1 MKIDLKNIEKPS
13 KKDIE
18 DWVNNKLMS
27 EDERKQVILGL
38 LVHKDEATQGY
49 LEEVLSGKNNLTK
62 VKESIFE
69 WFNGVVDNISDEI
82 SKTKDAISIVFQPS
96 EAGLSPMMMGKPKKH
111 KGDIDFKLLGN
122 KVKSDQKDDISNY
135 RVSLKS
141 NTDFELK
148 IKLPD
153 GKFLVTL
160 LYANSSDECG
170 FIYPKLDKS
179 ETPIVEGAQLGYSV
193 LEKGDYELIKDESS
207 TFKLT
212 IVRYSD
218 QEYNTFKKCIQLG
231 EEMGVVRWLRHI
243 EMDKDNKYSVATI
256 FIEAK

>member
-1 MKIDLKNIEKPS
+1 MKINLKNIEKPS

-18 DWVNNKLMS
+18 DWVNNNLLS
-27 EDERKQVILGL
+27 VDEKKQVILGL
-38 LVHKDEATQGY
+38 LVHKDETTQGY
-49 LEEVLSGKNNLTK
+49 LEEVLTGKRNISK

-82 SKTKDAISIVFQPS
+82 SKTKDAISIFFQPS
-96 EAGLSPMMMGKPKKH
+96 EAGLSPMMMGKPKKQ

-135 RVSLKS
+135 RISLKS

-170 FIYPKLDKS
+170 FIYPKLNKS
-179 ETPIVEGAQLGYSV
+179 ESPIVKGPLYEYSI
-193 LEKGDYELIKDESS
+193 LEKGGYELVKDEST
-207 TFKLT
+207 TFKIT
-212 IVRYSD
+212 MARYSD
-218 QEYNTFKKCIQLG
+218 KEYSTFKKCIQLG

-256 FIEAK
+256 FLEAE

>member
-1 MKIDLKNIEKPS
+1 MEINMKNVPKPS

-18 DWVNNKLMS
+18 DWVNNKLLS
-27 EDERKQVILGL
+27 DDEKKKVILGL
-38 LVHKDEATQGY
+38 LVHKDETTQGY
-49 LEEVLSGKNNLTK
+49 LEEVLTGKKNIAK
-62 VKESIFE
+62 VKDSIFE
-69 WFNGVVDNISDEI
+69 WFNGVVDNIADEI
-82 SKTKDAISIVFQPS
+82 GKTKDAISVIFQPS
-96 EAGLSPMMMGKPKKH
+96 DGELSPMMMGKPKKQ
-111 KGDIDFKLLGN
+111 KSEINFSLLGN
-122 KVKSDQKDDISNY
+122 MVKDDQGEDIPNY

-160 LYANSSDECG
+160 LYANNNNECG
-170 FIYPKLDKS
+170 FKYPKLHKS
-179 ETPIVEGAQLGYSV
+179 ETPIVEGPQYEYSI
-193 LEKGDYELIKDESS
+193 LEKGGYKLVKDESS

-212 IVRYSD
+212 VVRYSD
-218 QEYNTFKKCIQLG
+218 QEYNAYKKCVQIG

-256 FIEAK
+256 FIEAQ